1 MKCVLTAMTCCVFA
15 ACATTN
21 KGDLDLLK
29 PTLDTFHGRMRW
41 KDYGQLP
48 PLLVPDKRI
57 AFVKACNARD
67 DEKNLFITDYQL
79 EDCQM
84 TPEDQTVAIC
94 MSKVSWYR
102 LPSASEK
109 TVIVATTLKWQG
121 GQWLVDR
128 QSDGPFAE
136 ELSLGAGQPAEGA
149 RPAGPA
155 GAGQPPGAGQ
165 PAQNSTP

>member
-1 MKCVLTAMTCCVFA
+1 MKCVLTAITCCVFA

-41 KDYGQLP
+41 KDYSQLP
-48 PLLVPDKRI
+48 QLLVPDKRI
-57 AFVKACNARD
+57 AFTKACNARD
-67 DEKNLFITDYQL
+67 DEKNLFVTDYQL
-79 EDCQM
+79 EDCQV
-84 TPEDQTVAIC
+84 TPEDQAVAIC

-136 ELSLGAGQPAEGA
+136 ELSLGGAGQPAGA
-149 RPAGPA
+149 A
-155 GAGQPPGAGQ
+155 QPRGAGQ
-165 PAQNSTP
+165 PAQNNTP